1 MNEHAQ
7 YISQL
12 VQKSLRESLETQEQ
26 LALEQW
32 LDESPDNRELY
43 RQLQDDE
50 ITVPELRKLFA
61 YDKTALLEKIMAAP
75 AAMPVTQRRAIPIAT
90 RWWAAAAVLLLMGM
104 GAWYFTQRPQPITPQ
119 ISKTNPS
126 PDVDPGREGAILTL
140 SDGSQLTIDSL
151 HNGLVTTQNGVKVML
166 QNGQLSYQEGGDKSN
181 RDLVYNIMST
191 PKGRSFQLKLPDGTS
206 VWLNALSSIR
216 YPTAFSGKERKV
228 DITGEVYFEIA
239 PNAASPFYVNINN
252 KATLQVLGTHFNVNA
267 YENER
272 SMNTT
277 LLEGAVR
284 IQRNNGEAIQL
295 KPGQQ
300 AQFSDKIKVVP
311 VEDTD
316 KVLAWK
322 NGLFNFE
329 GAHLDQV
336 LRQLERW
343 YDIQVVYEDSVPDI
357 QFFGEISR
365 NLKLSE
371 VIDALKMSD
380 VHFRIEKDRKLIVLP

>member
-1 MNEHAQ
+1 MNERAQ

-26 LALEQW
+26 LTLDQW
-32 LDESPDNRELY
+32 LHESSANQELY
-43 RQLQDDE
+43 RQLQE
-50 ITVPELRKLFA
+50 EEFTTMELRKLFT
-61 YDKTALLEKIMAAP
+61 YDKAALLEKIMAAP
-75 AAMPVTQRRAIPIAT
+75 EASSMQRRRVFPIGI
-90 RWWAAAAVLLLMGM
+90 RWWAAAAVLLLIGT
-104 GAWYFTQRPQPITPQ
+104 GAWYFTHRPQPAIPQ

-140 SDGSQLTIDSL
+140 ADGSKLTIDSFS
-151 HNGLVTTQNGVKVML
+151 NGLVTTQNGVKVML
-166 QNGQLSYQEGGDKSN
+166 HNGQLSYAGNNTNKDI
-181 RDLVYNIMST
+181 VYNVMST
-191 PKGRSFQLKLPDGTS
+191 PTGRSFQLKLPDGTG
-206 VWLNALSSIR
+206 VWLNARSSIR
-216 YPTAFSGKERKV
+216 YPTVFSSKERRV
-228 DITGEVYFEIA
+228 EITGEAYFEIA
-239 PNAASPFYVNINN
+239 PDAASPFYVNINN

-267 YENER
+267 YENEKT
-272 SMNTT
+272 MNTT

-284 IQRNNGEAIQL
+284 IQRNNGDAVQL

-300 AQFSDKIKVVP
+300 AQLSDKIKVVP
-311 VEDTD
+311 VEDAD
-316 KVLAWK
+316 QVMAWK

-336 LRQLERW
+336 MRQLERW
-343 YDIQVVYEDSVPDI
+343 YDIQVVYEKSIPDI

-380 VHFRIEKDRKLIVLP
+380 VHFRIEKDRKLIVIP

>member
-1 MNEHAQ
+1 M
-7 YISQL
+7 
-12 VQKSLRESLETQEQ
+12 
-26 LALEQW
+26 
-32 LDESPDNRELY
+32 
-43 RQLQDDE
+43 
-50 ITVPELRKLFA
+50 
-61 YDKTALLEKIMAAP
+61 
-75 AAMPVTQRRAIPIAT
+75 
-90 RWWAAAAVLLLMGM
+90 
-104 GAWYFTQRPQPITPQ
+104 
-119 ISKTNPS
+119 
-126 PDVDPGREGAILTL
+126 
-140 SDGSQLTIDSL
+140 
-151 HNGLVTTQNGVKVML
+151 VTTQNGVKVML
-166 QNGQLSYQEGGDKSN
+166 QNGQLSYREGGDKAN
-181 RDLVYNIMST
+181 LDVVYNIMST
-191 PKGRSFQLKLPDGTS
+191 PRGRSFQLKLPDGTE

-228 DITGEVYFEIA
+228 EITGEVYFEIA
-239 PNAASPFYVNINN
+239 PDAASPFYVNINN

-267 YENER
+267 YENEKT
-272 SMNTT
+272 MNTT

-284 IQRNNGEAIQL
+284 IQRNNGDAVQL

-300 AQFSDKIKVVP
+300 AQLSDKIKVVP

-316 KVLAWK
+316 KIMAWK

-336 LRQLERW
+336 MRQLERW
-343 YDIQVVYEDSVPDI
+343 YDIQVVYEKSVPDI

>member
-1 MNEHAQ
+1 MNERAQ

-12 VQKSLRESLETQEQ
+12 VQKSLRESLETKEQ
-26 LALEQW
+26 LALGRW
-32 LDESPDNRELY
+32 LGESAGNRDMY
-43 RQLQDDE
+43 RQLQDE
-50 ITVPELRKLFA
+50 EMTAQELKKIFA
-61 YDKTALLEKIMAAP
+61 YDKAALLEKILASP
-75 AAMPVTQRRAIPIAT
+75 ETMPVTQRRIIPIAT
-90 RWWAAAAVLLLMGM
+90 RWWAAAAVFLLMGV
-104 GAWYFTQRPQPITPQ
+104 GAWYFTQRPQPVTPQ

-151 HNGLVTTQNGVKVML
+151 GNGLVTTQNGVKVIL
-166 QNGQLSYQEGGDKSN
+166 QNGQLSYQDGNDKTD

-191 PKGRSFQLKLPDGTS
+191 PRGRSFQLKLPDGTE

-228 DITGEVYFEIA
+228 EITGEVYFEIVPDA
-239 PNAASPFYVNINN
+239 SSPFYVNINN

-267 YENER
+267 YENEKT
-272 SMNTT
+272 MNTT

-284 IQRNNGEAIQL
+284 IQRNNGEAVQL

-300 AQFSDKIKVVP
+300 AQLSDKIKVVP
-311 VEDTD
+311 VEDAD
-316 KVLAWK
+316 KIMAWK

-336 LRQLERW
+336 MRQLERW
-343 YDIQVVYEDSVPDI
+343 YDIQVVYEKSVPDI

>member
-1 MNEHAQ
+1 MNERAQ

-32 LDESPDNRELY
+32 LSESPANGELY
-43 RQLQDDE
+43 RQLHDEE
-50 ITVPELRKLFA
+50 ITAHELSKLFA

-75 AAMPVTQRRAIPIAT
+75 AAMPVTQRRVIPIAT
-90 RWWAAAAVLLLMGM
+90 RWWAAAAVLLLMGI

-140 SDGSQLTIDSL
+140 SDGSRLTIDSL

-166 QNGQLSYQEGGDKSN
+166 QNGQLSYHEGGDKSN
-181 RDLVYNIMST
+181 RDIVYNIMST
-191 PKGRSFQLKLPDGTS
+191 PKGRSFQLKLPDGSS

-267 YENER
+267 YENEQ

-284 IQRNNGEAIQL
+284 IQRNNGEAVQL

-300 AQFSDKIKVVP
+300 AQLSDKIKVVQ
-311 VEDTD
+311 VEDAD

-329 GAHLDQV
+329 GAHLPQV
-336 LRQLERW
+336 MRQLERW
-343 YDIQVVYEDSVPDI
+343 YDIQVVYENSVPDI